1 MKLGSGQCKTTL
13 DNHTVQMQPYF
24 QWNSIDGWTGQRK
37 RQTERQKLDNEK
49 ERKKDRKKESKR
61 ERKKEGMK
69 GWKDGRH
76 LESWS
81 ILCTCTIS

>member
-1 MKLGSGQCKTTL
+1 MGG
-13 DNHTVQMQPYF
+13 
-24 QWNSIDGWTGQRK
+24 
-37 RQTERQKLDNEK
+37 QTERQKLDNEK

-76 LESWS
+76 SESWS